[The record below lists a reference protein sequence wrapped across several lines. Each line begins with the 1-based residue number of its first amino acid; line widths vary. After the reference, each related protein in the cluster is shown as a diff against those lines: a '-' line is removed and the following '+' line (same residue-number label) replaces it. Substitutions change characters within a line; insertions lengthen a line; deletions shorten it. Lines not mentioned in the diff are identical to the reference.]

1 MPESDAG
8 PVDFQT
14 TTIVLAAN
22 EPDLLETLRMGAL
35 RAGVAEDRLIVQP
48 AIAPLDPPDGAAPGL
63 AVVAV
68 RRGEHDS
75 PFQRGVR
82 IAERLAPGLDPHAL
96 QVVFSIPVYAR
107 LAPKLERLLTVEMLH
122 QLDIVG
128 AVGGVITPWRSIRL
142 RVGYAGLRAA
152 GVRVFRLKLRP

>member
-1 MPESDAG
+1 MPDTDAE
-8 PVDFQT
+8 PIDFQS

-35 RAGVAEDRLIVQP
+35 RAGVAPERLIVQP
-48 AIAPLDPPDGAAPGL
+48 AISPLEAGEGDLPGL

-96 QVVFSIPVYAR
+96 QVVFSIPVYTR

-122 QLDIVG
+122 QLDTVG
-128 AVGGVITPWRSIRL
+128 AVEGVSPPWRSIRL
-142 RVGYAGLRAA
+142 RIGYAGLRAA
-152 GVRVFRLKLRP
+152 GVRVFRLKLRQ